1 MSERMKDTRLIGGA
15 QGRVKKLMRPQTV
28 ALLAIAVVFGLL
40 LWAKLLLVTG
50 HPRTALADPDEK
62 LSERDVQA
70 DAAVAPEE
78 LTSR

>member
-1 MSERMKDTRLIGGA
+1 MSGQAKERPSDAGA
-15 QGRVKKLMRPQTV
+15 EARAKMLRPQTV
-28 ALLAIAVVFGLL
+28 ALLAVAVVFGLL

-62 LSERDVQA
+62 RPEGAAQRDSSAAA
-70 DAAVAPEE
+70 DE